1 MFDTLYLFGL
11 GLSNYALWTGVAWP
25 VIWALIKI
33 IAVLL
38 PLLLSVA
45 YLTLWERRAIGFTQ
59 IRLGPNLSLIHI

>member
-45 YLTLWERRAIGFTQ
+45 
-59 IRLGPNLSLIHI
+59 